1 MSVPHDRRTRKRVL
15 GFSVLASMFVVI
27 ATLWG
32 CATPLLVA
40 GATSAVLTG
49 KGLHD
54 HALSGAT
61 NKDCKTLEGAV
72 REDRKFCEER
82 NSSAADKDF
91 KGILGFF
98 EGRKEAQVYEG
109 DVAQRPASEPVSQTY
124 EAPQSPASTI
134 EPELIEDPS
143 PLVDRVAAE
152 PTRPQQTQVAS
163 AKTGITSDLYEAGQP
178 YAVFDNSGFVGVRV
192 IPYPVPKPL

>member
-1 MSVPHDRRTRKRVL
+1 MSVAHERRTRSRVF
-15 GFSVLASMFVVI
+15 GFSILASLFVVI

-54 HALSGAT
+54 HALSGVT
-61 NKDCKTLEGAV
+61 SKDCKTLEGAV
-72 REDRKFCEER
+72 REDRELCEER
-82 NSSAADKDF
+82 DSAAAEKDF

-98 EGRKEAQVYEG
+98 EGRKEARVYEG
-109 DVAQRPASEPVSQTY
+109 QVAERQVSEPVSQPY
-124 EAPQSPASTI
+124 EAPQSPAANS
-134 EPELIEDPS
+134 EPETFADPA
-143 PLVDRVAAE
+143 PLVEQATAKPVRS
-152 PTRPQQTQVAS
+152 QQTQVAS
-163 AKTGITSDLYEAGQP
+163 AKTGITSDLYESGQP
-178 YAVFDNSGFVGVRV
+178 YAVFDKSGYVGVRV